1 MTLMDDR
8 LVTEEDLLANFLIR
22 PDENEFSGRCLAEL
36 CCDSLREFNPMV
48 RVSVEKGKS
57 CCKLLYTFI
66 LNIFQKNVQNKE

>member
-1 MTLMDDR
+1 MDDR

-22 PDENEFSGRCLAEL
+22 PDEKEFGGRSLAEF

-57 CCKLLYTFI
+57 CC
-66 LNIFQKNVQNKE
+66 